1 MPGMPGN
8 LLRLCEWMDKVGF
21 ESIPL
26 FGRVFAMGFAMG
38 VFFGGLQSRDRGCFW
53 PIQGP
58 CFLEVPI
65 THLLTYS
72 LTHLLTYSLTH
83 SLTPNFSSMLL
94 MPLYQRSSTTLH
106 RLFRLTLERADGVS
120 NDWVVQLYCPA

>member
-72 LTHLLTYSLTH
+72 LTHSKFFVDAPH
-83 SLTPNFSSMLL
+83 AFIPKII
-94 MPLYQRSSTTLH
+94 
-106 RLFRLTLERADGVS
+106 
-120 NDWVVQLYCPA
+120 NDPASIISPHFGARRWRIK